1 MKSLPIW
8 GVAMA
13 TLALA
18 GCAEEAPTPAEKARM
33 DEADIAAVNAA
44 QVPPPTPVAPGKILY
59 PDIERY
65 ELFGAGCN
73 FAPAGSMAAIALAQ
87 PARGYMKLDGRLES
101 FAPDAGSGDLPLGAK
116 GKYTAG
122 AWSFVLDLA
131 EEEGAQSG
139 TETVNFPAHFILRN
153 QYDQVVF
160 EADGVAQCG
169 S

>member
-1 MKSLPIW
+1 MRGAAILPLLLMTAAC
-8 GVAMA
+8 GEDQPSA
-13 TLALA
+13 
-18 GCAEEAPTPAEKARM
+18 AEQQRM
-33 DEADIAAVNAA
+33 DDADIAAVKAA
-44 QVPPPTPVAPGKILY
+44 QVPPPMPVTPGKILY

-65 ELFGAGCN
+65 KLHGAGCN
-73 FAPAGSMAAIALAQ
+73 FAPEGSMAAIVLAQ
-87 PARGYMKLDGRLES
+87 PARAFMKLDGELEA

-139 TETVNFPAHFILRN
+139 SETVNFPAHLVLRN
-153 QYDQVVF
+153 ARDQIVY
-160 EADGVAQCG
+160 ESDGVAQCG

>member
-1 MKSLPIW
+1 M
-8 GVAMA
+8 GAMA
-13 TLALA
+13 ALVLALA
-18 GCAEEAPTPAEKARM
+18 ACGDEGPTAAEKARM
-33 DEADIAAVNAA
+33 DDADVAAVKAA
-44 QVPPPTPVAPGKILY
+44 QVPPPTPVTPDKILY

-73 FAPAGSMAAIALAQ
+73 FAPAGSMAAVALAQ
-87 PARGYMKLDGRLES
+87 PARGYMKIDGRLES

-131 EEEGAQSG
+131 EEEGQQSG

-153 QYDQVVF
+153 QYDQVVYQ
-160 EADGVAQCG
+160 ADGTAQCG